1 VWTFKEDGGSMSEG
15 TVAFAQRYQRI
26 GGSVS
31 VAGKS
36 QPMLA
41 AALRGDDL
49 RFAYVDADQN
59 LRTAHVKVSGRHVRG
74 HPEPARLGQHAGQ
87 GRCGAAPPG

>member
-1 VWTFKEDGGSMSEG
+1 MSEG

-59 LRTAHVKVSGRHVRG
+59 LRTAHVKVSGNTFEGTLSLHGSVNMPVKGVRR
-74 HPEPARLGQHAGQ
+74 P
-87 GRCGAAPPG
+87 PPG